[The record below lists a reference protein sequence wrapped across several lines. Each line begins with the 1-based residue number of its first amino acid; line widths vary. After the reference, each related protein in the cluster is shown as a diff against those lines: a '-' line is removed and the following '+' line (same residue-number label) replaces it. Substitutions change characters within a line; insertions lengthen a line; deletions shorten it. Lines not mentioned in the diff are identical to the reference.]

1 MRSIVRSIVF
11 GAAILAVLGEPLY
24 GSAAGSAAPDTS
36 RKSASVTPAPAAGP
50 NRPSNVPEEY
60 VITPFGYF
68 HPSCLQRLAKGER
81 LLPDGRVQHANGSA
95 NAKAAVCG
103 YPHYLRSGI
112 AARSAKSSTPGVI
125 NGWVESGSITT
136 GSPKKSYGALIAI
149 WTVPPQP
156 DADDGQVLFFF
167 PGFEDI
173 SDPQTSILQPVLGW
187 YQGQW
192 SIASWNC
199 CLSGIVTSSP
209 GVAVKAGD
217 EIFGAIT
224 SSCPAGTLSC
234 ATWDVLSVDLSTGGN
249 TTLAN
254 TPSQGQVF
262 NWAFGGVLE
271 AYYIDRCD
279 DYPPDEHL
287 AFQDVTVFDEELH
300 PLSTQ
305 NWSKAVD
312 TSDSPQCSY
321 GLSATRRA
329 ITVNY

>member
-1 MRSIVRSIVF
+1 MRSIIRSIVF
-11 GAAILAVLGEPLY
+11 GAAFLAVLGEPVY
-24 GSAAGSAAPDTS
+24 GSAAPNTS
-36 RKSASVTPAPAAGP
+36 QSASVTPAPAAGP
-50 NRPSNVPEEY
+50 NRPSNVPDGY

-68 HPSCLQRLAKGER
+68 HPTCLQRLAKGER

-95 NAKAAVCG
+95 NAKAAVCR
-103 YPHYLRSGI
+103 YPHYLRSGF
-112 AARSAKSSTPGVI
+112 AARSAKVPAPGVI
-125 NGWVESGSITT
+125 NGWVESASITT
-136 GSPKKSYGALIAI
+136 GSARKSYGGLIAI

-156 DADDGQVLFFF
+156 NADDGQVLYLF

-173 SDPQTSILQPVLGW
+173 GDPNTSILQPVLGW

-192 SIASWNC
+192 TIASWNC

-209 GVAVKAGD
+209 GVNVKAGD

-224 SSCPAGTLSC
+224 SSCGAGVLSC

-249 TTLAN
+249 TTLGN
-254 TPSQGQVF
+254 TPSQGQIF

-287 AFQDVTVFDEELH
+287 AFQDVTVFDEKLH
-300 PLSTQ
+300 PLSSQKWTE
-305 NWSKAVD
+305 AVD
-312 TSDSPQCSY
+312 TSDSPQCGY
-321 GLSATRRA
+321 GLTATRRT
-329 ITVNY
+329 ITVRY